1 MQAAMPQQG
10 ACPLSWLDQVEAAVH
25 LLRMAPAGA
34 VAMYYVGSL
43 PFVLGLLYFW
53 GDMSQSAFAYLHA
66 AEAAL
71 FMAGLF
77 VWMKAWQAAFVQ
89 RLDAEV
95 RGKPPLEADWRR
107 TARVVMA
114 QTLVQPF
121 GLFMLPLA
129 MLTVLPFAWTYAF
142 FQNVLVFGDGEDGAE
157 QAKLGVP
164 GHVVRAVRQAASEAG
179 RWPVQNHLVIWLT
192 SPFLVVAAAGLF
204 LVFLPVADELAP
216 QWTGVL
222 LYLYAGLFVL
232 ALAPLS
238 PFGIAIAV
246 NLASLIMILPLLL
259 QMLLGIDTMFARNPS
274 TLANTTFFAIVCGL
288 TYLCMDPVVKAVY
301 VLRCFYG
308 QAVHTGEDLKVA
320 LRNHEDRTR

>member
-1 MQAAMPQQG
+1 
-10 ACPLSWLDQVEAAVH
+10 LSWLDQVEAAVH
-25 LLRMAPAGA
+25 LLRMAPAGS

-71 FMAGLF
+71 LVAGLF
-77 VWMKAWQAAFVQ
+77 VWMKAWQAVFVQ

-95 RGKPPLEADWRR
+95 RGTPPQAPDWRK
-107 TARVVMA
+107 TARTVMA
-114 QTLVQPF
+114 QTLIQPF
-121 GLFMLPLA
+121 GLFLLPVT

-142 FQNVLVFGDGEDGAE
+142 FQNALVFGDGNDETE

-164 GHVVRAVRQAASEAG
+164 AHVVHAIRQAAAEAG
-179 RWPVQNHLVIWLT
+179 RWPLQNHLVIWLT

-204 LVFLPVADELAP
+204 LVLLPVVGEVAP

-222 LYLYAGLFVL
+222 LYLYTGLFVL
-232 ALAPLS
+232 ALVPLS
-238 PFGIAIAV
+238 PLGIAIAV
-246 NLASLIMILPLLL
+246 NLASLITAMPLLL
-259 QMLLGIDTMFARNPS
+259 QMLLGIDTMFARSPS
-274 TLANTTFFAIVCGL
+274 TLANSTFFAVVCGL

-308 QAVHTGEDLKVA
+308 QALHTGEDLQVA
-320 LRNHEDRTR
+320 LRNTQNATR